1 MALAHSIQGGT
12 MGGWRVLI
20 LLLAGIVLP
29 AGCAPATREPVRAI
43 RQYTIEEF
51 LRTTDF
57 KGTSFS
63 PDKSKILVSSDES
76 GIYNAYAVPVD
87 GGDPVPLTDS
97 AGDAIFA
104 VSYFPKDERFLYE
117 SDAGGNE
124 LSHVYVRET
133 DGNVI
138 DLTPGENL
146 KAEFLGWSRD
156 DASFFVSTTERDSRF
171 FDIYEYAA
179 DGYAREMLYQ
189 DDTGYEFADIS
200 PDKRY
205 LAFRRIRTTSDS
217 DIYLFDRDSGEMKHL
232 TPHEG
237 EVSNSPETFRPDGSS
252 LYFTTDEGS
261 EFSYLTRYDLASGE
275 SEPVVQPEWDVWY
288 AYFSKHGRYLVVGIN
303 NDAATEIRVYDAATM
318 MPIDLPR
325 LPAGD
330 IASVSISG
338 DETTLA
344 FYVSGSRNP
353 RDLYVQDLA
362 GGEARQLT
370 RSLSETI
377 DARELVDGEI
387 VRFESY
393 DGVAIPGILYKPHQA
408 SSERKAP
415 ALVWVHGGPGGQSRV
430 GYGASL
436 QYLVNHGYVVYAINN
451 RGSTGYGK
459 TFYKMDDRK
468 HGEADLAD
476 CVASKKMLIA
486 TGYVD
491 PDRIGIIG
499 GSYGGYMVLAALTL
513 QPEEFGVG
521 VDLFGISNW
530 VRTLESIPPY
540 WESFRE
546 ALYREL
552 GDPEEDRE
560 RLTRISPLFNA
571 KEIRRPLMVLQ
582 GANDPRVLK
591 VESDEI
597 VEAVRANG
605 VEVEY
610 IVFDDEGHGFLK
622 KANRLRGYRAI
633 REFLDKHLKGS
644 TAATGEV

>member
-1 MALAHSIQGGT
+1 LS
-12 MGGWRVLI
+12 
-20 LLLAGIVLP
+20 LLAGVALL
-29 AGCAPATREPVRAI
+29 ASCAPATQEPVREVQ
-43 RQYTIEEF
+43 QYTIEEF
-51 LRTTDF
+51 LGTTDF
-57 KGTSFS
+57 KGASFS
-63 PDKSKILVSSDES
+63 PDKSKLLVSSDER
-76 GIYNAYAVPVD
+76 GIFNAFAVPVA
-87 GGDPVPLTDS
+87 GGDSIPLTES
-97 AGDAIFA
+97 TGDAIFA
-104 VSYFPKDERFLYE
+104 LSYFPEDERFLYE
-117 SDAGGNE
+117 SDQAGNE
-124 LSHVYVRET
+124 LSHVYVKEM
-133 DGNVI
+133 DGTVI
-138 DLTPGENL
+138 DLTPGEDL
-146 KAEFLGWSRD
+146 KAEFFGWARD
-156 DASFFVSTTERDSRF
+156 DASFFVGTTERDSRF

-179 DGYAREMLYQ
+179 DGYAREMIYQ

-205 LAFRRIRTTSDS
+205 LAFQRIRTTSDS
-217 DIYLFDRDSGEMKHL
+217 DIYLLDRESGEMKRI

-237 EVSNSPETFRPDGSS
+237 EVSNSPEAFSPDGSS

-261 EFSYLTRYDLASGE
+261 EFAYLARHDLASGE
-275 SEPVVQPEWDVWY
+275 REVAVRPDWDVRY
-288 AYFSKHGRYLVVGIN
+288 AHFSRHGKYLVVGIN
-303 NDAATEIRVYDAATM
+303 NDARTEIRVYEAATM
-318 MPIDLPR
+318 KPIDLPR
-325 LPAGD
+325 LPAAD
-330 IASVSISG
+330 ITSVSISR

-344 FYVSGSRNP
+344 FYVSSSRNP
-353 RDLYVQDLA
+353 RDLYVQEL
-362 GGEARQLT
+362 GGGAPRQLT
-370 RSLSETI
+370 RSLSEKIAAGDLI
-377 DARELVDGEI
+377 DAEI
-387 VRFESY
+387 ARFESY
-393 DGVAIPGILYKPHQA
+393 DGVEIPGVLYRPHQA
-408 SSERKAP
+408 APERKAP

-430 GYGASL
+430 GYRGLL

-459 TFYKMDDRK
+459 SFYKMDDRK

-476 CVASKKMLIA
+476 CVASKKMLVA

-491 PDRIGIIG
+491 PNRIGIIG

-513 QPEEFGVG
+513 QPEEFDVG

-552 GDPEEDRE
+552 GDPAEDKE

-597 VEAVRANG
+597 VEAARANG
-605 VEVEY
+605 IEVEY

-622 KANRLRGYRAI
+622 KENRLRGYRAI
-633 REFLDKHLKGS
+633 REFLDKHLK
-644 TAATGEV
+644 AAAAAGKA